1 MVLVTIVTGTTW
13 RVVVAFYKVSSFK
26 RSTKKIKITDQ
37 RLLETANE
45 VLRGIYEADLGS
57 GVIKKRMAINGK
69 GKSGGIRVI
78 IFFKINHHLFFVD
91 GWEKNNISSKKAKE
105 IEDDDLEGYR
115 QLSRLFLSYTDEK
128 LFELISHGILEE
140 LTDEQ

>member
-1 MVLVTIVTGTTW
+1 M
-13 RVVVAFYKVSSFK
+13 AFYKVSSFK
-26 RSTKKIKITDQ
+26 RSAKKIKITDQ

-91 GWEKNNISSKKAKE
+91 GWEKIILVLKKRK
-105 IEDDDLEGYR
+105 
-115 QLSRLFLSYTDEK
+115 K
-128 LFELISHGILEE
+128 LKMMI
-140 LTDEQ
+140 